1 MARES
6 LPLADPYVLVGI
18 RRQHHRA
25 GAFSASD
32 ADLGW
37 LRDSRARIFDHRY
50 LGFLSCSTWLARA
63 SSRADGAMIRR
74 RLFAL
79 VCLITSTGLVGC
91 GQTGPLY
98 LPDEDAKVVIKP
110 AANE

>member
-1 MARES
+1 
-6 LPLADPYVLVGI
+6 
-18 RRQHHRA
+18 
-25 GAFSASD
+25 
-32 ADLGW
+32 
-37 LRDSRARIFDHRY
+37 
-50 LGFLSCSTWLARA
+50 
-63 SSRADGAMIRR
+63 MIRR

-91 GQTGPLY
+91 GQTGPLS